1 MSNRVFD
8 APVADTGPI
17 PAYKI
22 VEMEGPFHREISVFD
37 EKERVIK
44 KQAVIEPVGYM
55 VFFPRGHSQMY
66 YSTKALER
74 AGFGEVVPLIN
85 MGAGEAEV
93 SKEHQPKT
101 VRQPIE
107 KETN

>member
-1 MSNRVFD
+1 MSNQRVFD
-8 APVADTGPI
+8 APVEADGPI

-22 VEMEGPFHREISVFD
+22 VEMEGPFVREVSIFD
-37 EKERVIK
+37 EKS
-44 KQAVIEPVGYM
+44 KQIRREKSSVDKGYM

-66 YSTKALER
+66 YSTKALEN

-85 MGAGEAEV
+85 MNLEAEV
-93 SKEHQPKT
+93 SKEHQPKS

-107 KETN
+107 RN

>member
-8 APVADTGPI
+8 APVAHDGPI
-17 PAYKI
+17 PAYKV
-22 VEMEGPFHREISVFD
+22 VEMEGPFTREISVFD
-37 EKERVIK
+37 EKERRIVKQPVISD
-44 KQAVIEPVGYM
+44 VGYM

-66 YSTKALER
+66 HSLKALTN

-85 MGAGEAEV
+85 MNLEAEV
-93 SKEHQPKT
+93 SRDHQPKA

-107 KETN
+107 KGN

>member
-1 MSNRVFD
+1 MTAQRVFD
-8 APVADTGPI
+8 APSHDEGPI

-22 VEMEGPFHREISVFD
+22 VEMEGPFLKEVSIFD
-37 EKERVIK
+37 EKS
-44 KQAVIEPVGYM
+44 KQIRKEAVTHEKGYM

-66 YSTKALER
+66 YSLKALEN

-85 MGAGEAEV
+85 MNLEAEV
-93 SKEHQPKT
+93 SKEHQPKS

-107 KETN
+107 RN

>member
-1 MSNRVFD
+1 MTGRVFD
-8 APVADTGPI
+8 APTVQDGPI

-22 VEMEGPFHREISVFD
+22 VEMDGPFSREISVFD

-44 KQAVIEPVGYM
+44 KQTVTADVGYM

-66 YSTKALER
+66 YSIKALQS

-85 MGAGEAEV
+85 MGLGEAEV
-93 SKEHQPKT
+93 NKAHPPKM

>member
-8 APVADTGPI
+8 APTATDGPI

-22 VEMEGPFHREISVFD
+22 VEMEGPFTREISVFD
-37 EKERVIK
+37 EKERRIV
-44 KQAVIEPVGYM
+44 KQPVSVDKGYM

-66 YSTKALER
+66 YDTKSLER
-74 AGFGEVVPLIN
+74 AGFGELVPLIN
-85 MGAGEAEV
+85 MNLEAEV
-93 SKEHQPKT
+93 SKEHQPKN

-107 KETN
+107 RN

>member
-8 APVADTGPI
+8 APVAHDGPI

-44 KQAVIEPVGYM
+44 KQPVVADKGYM

-66 YSTKALER
+66 YSTDALTR

-85 MGAGEAEV
+85 MNHEAEV
-93 SKEHQPKT
+93 SKDHQPKT

-107 KETN
+107 RN